1 MPVHFNTW
9 FAVAVP
15 VFKCVSTSALSY
27 ASVIP
32 YPASVVGLP
41 VSDEYAP
48 SNNVGQ
54 PDNDEYAP
62 CLLYTSPSARD

>member
-32 YPASVVGLP
+32 YPANVVGLP
-41 VSDEYAP
+41 VIEA
-48 SNNVGQ
+48 NVCAGT
-54 PDNDEYAP
+54 
-62 CLLYTSPSARD
+62 LVK